1 MFQNITLIKTFLMKK
16 QFLTNI
22 ILFFVLCSLLNGA
35 GQINKREY
43 FFRHIKLEDG
53 LSQST
58 VQCMIQDTKGYLWFG
73 TSNGLNRYDGY
84 TFKVFY
90 NIPNDTTSITD
101 NSITSL
107 YESLKGKI
115 YLGTADGNLNCY
127 DRKTGKFKHYYIT
140 SSLVKVTHPEE
151 NTFDYPLPY
160 SRWNTKTIT
169 SITEDRSGNLWI
181 GTWGLGLIKFNTV
194 NNSIEQFS
202 YKGNNNHGFNS
213 NKIFRL
219 IIDEAENLWVSTLD
233 AGLYKI
239 HVKNGQLEV
248 FNYKHN
254 EKNRNSLCS
263 NRTTSLFIDNNKNL
277 WIGSYGQGISKLS
290 LHDQAHLPDEAKF
303 INYSNQPGV
312 ANSLSGNIITCMMQ
326 DKEGIFWIGTFGG
339 GLDRFD
345 FRRNIFTV
353 FRNDPNDENSVSK
366 NEIISLL
373 EDHSSNIWIG
383 THLGIGLS
391 KLHFKTVKFFS
402 VKKDLIKKHGLNDDV
417 VWSICAEGDS
427 TLWIGTFKGGLNC
440 WNRKKGTFNYYR
452 ASEESLSDN
461 HIRAIVDDGNGN
473 LLIGTYSGG
482 LNVFNKKNKN
492 VLVYKNNP
500 EDSTSIS
507 SNQVQSICIDKNGNY
522 WIGTFGGGLDFVSQK
537 DIANNNFHF
546 IHFKHDANNR
556 RSLSDNRVYS
566 IYEDREGIIWVGTFG
581 GGLNKFNREKGTFNS
596 YKYTKENQSSL
607 ADNRVMHVMEDSYGT
622 IWVGTYGGALNSF
635 DKKTEKFKR
644 YNNLSRLKSSVV
656 YGILQDNNNH
666 LWMSTDNG
674 LFKMDL
680 ATKQFTQY
688 DQHDGIQSLEF
699 SGGAFCKSGTG
710 EMFYGG
716 VNGLNYFYPSN
727 IIDNQVIPK
736 IVISSIKIFN
746 ESIKEER
753 DTITLSYSQNFFSF
767 EFSSLDYTD
776 PSANQYAYMLEGF
789 DKEWR
794 FVDSRMRTASYT
806 NLSPG
811 NYVFSVI
818 GSNND
823 GTWNYEGANIYVVI
837 LPPFWRRWWFIVS
850 VVLIAVGIVYYIA
863 TLRYRNLLAIEKLK
877 SKLSSDLHDNVG
889 SGLTE
894 IAILSELTAYD
905 IQNISEQA
913 SEKLASISDKARL
926 LIDNM
931 SDIVWM
937 VNPHKDSLHD
947 LIVRLK
953 DSYSDLMSAAGIS
966 FKTNNLDKLN
976 SLKLPMEYKQ
986 NLFLIF
992 KEALNNAI
1000 KHSKCNRIILSA
1012 DFDKD
1017 ILDLS
1022 INDNGSGIISSPAD
1036 SGNGIR
1042 NMKERAK
1049 LIGGEVKIESTD
1061 GGTTII
1067 FKGKINNVNK
1077 ILSFVNK

>member
-1 MFQNITLIKTFLMKK
+1 MKNY
-16 QFLTNI
+16 FRLNI
-22 ILFFVLCSLLNGA
+22 ILILVSCSLLKGS
-35 GQINKREY
+35 GQINGHEY

-58 VQCMIQDTKGYLWFG
+58 VQCMIQDMKGYLWFG
-73 TSNGLNRYDGY
+73 TSNGLNRFDGY
-84 TFKVFY
+84 AFKVFY
-90 NIPNDTTSITD
+90 NSPNDSTSLTD
-101 NSITSL
+101 NSITAL
-107 YESLKGKI
+107 YEAANGKI
-115 YLGTADGNLNCY
+115 FLGTADGNLNCY

-140 SSLVKVTHPEE
+140 SSLTKITHPEE

-169 SITEDRSGNLWI
+169 AITEDKSGNLWI
-181 GTWGLGLIKFNTV
+181 GTWGFGLIKFNIT

-202 YKGNNNHGFNS
+202 YKGIHSQGFNS
-213 NKIFRL
+213 NRVYRL
-219 IIDEAENLWVSTLD
+219 VIDAFGSLWISTLD
-233 AGLYKI
+233 AGVYKI
-239 HVKNGQLEV
+239 SSKNGRIEIL
-248 FNYKHN
+248 NYKHKEN
-254 EKNRNSLCS
+254 NPNSLCS
-263 NRTTSLFIDNNKNL
+263 NRTTSLFIDSDKNI
-277 WIGSYGQGISKLS
+277 WIGSYGQGLSKLS
-290 LHDQAHLPDEAKF
+290 FHDQTHSPADARF
-303 INYSNQPGV
+303 TNYSSSPGST
-312 ANSLSGNIITCMMQ
+312 NSLSGNIITSMIQ

-345 FRRNIFTV
+345 YRKNIFTV
-353 FRNDPNDENSVSK
+353 FKNDPNDENSLSK
-366 NEIISLL
+366 NEILTL
-373 EDHSSNIWIG
+373 YEDYSSNIWIG

-391 KLHFKTVKFFS
+391 KLHFKTEKFFS
-402 VKKDLIKKHGLNDDV
+402 LKKDLVRKRGLDDDV
-417 VWSICAEGDS
+417 VWSVCAESDS
-427 TLWIGTFKGGLNC
+427 NLWIGTFKGGLNF
-440 WNRKKGTFNYYR
+440 WNRKKGTFYYYR
-452 ASEESLSDN
+452 EAEGFLSDN
-461 HIRAIVDDGNGN
+461 HIRTIVDDGKEN

-482 LNVFNKKNKN
+482 LNIFNKKNKS
-492 VLVYKNNP
+492 VVVYKNNP
-500 EDSTSIS
+500 GDSSSIS
-507 SNQVQSICIDKNGNY
+507 SNQVQSIYIDKNGNY
-522 WIGTFGGGLDFVSQK
+522 WIGTFGGGLDFVSKQ
-537 DIANNNFHF
+537 DVDENNFHF
-546 IHFKHDANNR
+546 IHYRHDPMNHK
-556 RSLSDNRVYS
+556 SLSDDRVYS
-566 IYEDREGIIWVGTFG
+566 IYEDKQGIIWVGTFG
-581 GGLNKFNREKGTFNS
+581 GGLNKFDKENKIFNS
-596 YKYTKENQSSL
+596 YKYVKEDPASIG
-607 ADNRVMHVMEDSYGT
+607 DNRVMYVMEDSYGSM
-622 IWVGTYGGALNSF
+622 WVGTYGGALNGF

-644 YNNLSRLKSSVV
+644 YNDLSRLKSSVV

-699 SGGAFCKSGTG
+699 SGGALCKSSTG
-710 EMFYGG
+710 EMFFGG

-727 IIDNQVIPK
+727 IIDNQVIPR

-746 ESIKEER
+746 ESLKEER

-823 GTWNYEGANIYVVI
+823 GTWNYEGTNIYVII
-837 LPPFWRRWWFIVS
+837 LPPFWRRWWFITAVILFAVS
-850 VVLIAVGIVYYIA
+850 VVYYIA
-863 TLRYRNLLAIEKLK
+863 TLRYRNLLAIERLK

-905 IQNISEQA
+905 IQNISKQA
-913 SEKLASISDKARL
+913 SDKLASISDKARL

-1022 INDNGSGIISSPAD
+1022 INDNGSGIVSSPAD

-1042 NMKERAK
+1042 NMKERAR
-1049 LIGGEVKIESTD
+1049 LIGGEVKIDSTTN
-1061 GGTTII
+1061 GTTIV
-1067 FKGKINNVNK
+1067 FKGKINGVNK
-1077 ILSFVNK
+1077 ILSFVNR